1 MSFVFYPYKEITTGT
16 IYEVREVE
24 IDLHK
29 VPHWEYIDAPYFYD
43 SEDSVWNRVA
53 NEGKIEAVWHS
64 EWSPREIFDVIRE
77 MAPCYKVV
85 VKGTSPE
92 VNNGIFHF
100 EESVKYYHIQKHE
113 VNNCKVLIDIEK
125 GCENLPHES
134 IN

>member
-1 MSFVFYPYKEITTGT
+1 MSFAFYPYKETTTGT

-24 IDLHK
+24 IDLQK
-29 VPHWEYIDAPYFYD
+29 FPRWEYVDAPYFYD

-53 NEGKIEAVWHS
+53 NEGKIEVVWHS

-77 MAPCYKVV
+77 MDSCYEVV
-85 VKGTSPE
+85 VKVTSPE

-100 EESVKYYHIQKHE
+100 EESVKYYLIKKHE

>member
-1 MSFVFYPYKEITTGT
+1 MSFAFYPYKEITTGT
-16 IYEVREVE
+16 IYEITEVE

-29 VPHWEYIDAPYFYD
+29 FPRWEYIHAPYFYD
-43 SEDSVWNRVA
+43 SADSVWNRVA
-53 NEGKIEAVWHS
+53 NEGKIEVVWPK
-64 EWSPREIFDVIRE
+64 WSPREIFDVIRE
-77 MAPCYKVV
+77 MSPYYEVV
-85 VKGTSPE
+85 VKVTSPE